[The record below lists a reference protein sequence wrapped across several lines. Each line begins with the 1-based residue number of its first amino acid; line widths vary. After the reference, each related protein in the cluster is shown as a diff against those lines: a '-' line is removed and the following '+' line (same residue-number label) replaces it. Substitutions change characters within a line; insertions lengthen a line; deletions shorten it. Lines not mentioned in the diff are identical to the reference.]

1 LQIVKKLAK
10 QVTSGLTNSLLKGP
24 TKVGQADEQTQKK
37 KESVTICIRYNLE
50 SYGRTKSYRR
60 GNEKK
65 IQLTPAPA
73 DFKGPAILICYRRIF
88 VIANIEIKERD

>member
-10 QVTSGLTNSLLKGP
+10 QVTAGLTNSLLKGP
-24 TKVGQADEQTQKK
+24 TKVGQADGQTQKK
-37 KESVTICIRYNLE
+37 KNRSQFVEDITSSPTDGQSLIGVEI
-50 SYGRTKSYRR
+50 
-60 GNEKK
+60 KK

-73 DFKGPAILICYRRIF
+73 DFKGPAIFICYRRIF